1 MIFRET
7 QRKLPSAVENIG
19 VRRKKVESVADLW
32 GTRWFMLPNPVYG
45 SWDQILPKTVKER
58 MDLLKRA
65 SNRGIRRGEVSYRFT
80 RPFSRCPLSFKRNL
94 PWLLSLRANWLG
106 SNTK

>member
-1 MIFRET
+1 MVAYLGDNLNDFPGDT
-7 QRKLPSAVENIG
+7 AQAASAVENIG

-45 SWDQILPKTVKER
+45 SWDQILPKTIKER

-65 SNRGIRRGEVSYRFT
+65 SNRAFV
-80 RPFSRCPLSFKRNL
+80 K
-94 PWLLSLRANWLG
+94 A
-106 SNTK
+106 K

>member
-1 MIFRET
+1 MLSEGTSNKQARIKEAEVKFHVVAYLGDNLEIFRET
-7 QRKLPSAVENIG
+7 QRKLPSAVAQHIA
-19 VRRKKVESVADLW
+19 VRRKKVESAADLW

-65 SNRGIRRGEVSYRFT
+65 SNPAFV
-80 RPFSRCPLSFKRNL
+80 K
-94 PWLLSLRANWLG
+94 A
-106 SNTK
+106 K